1 MRAQCKLFKFSVLLT
16 AFIFLL
22 PFNVSAWWWNDG
34 YQCDDVDDSG
44 ILNIMTINLLFSEIK
59 NRDERL
65 DTIAQF
71 AIDNDIHVI
80 LLQEVVGGLL
90 VGTNNS
96 AKNLQGFLEFYGE
109 NYNLKTAFETGLPGL
124 LAVAN
129 SILSR
134 CEIKFTIVRRL
145 SRASEIEFDGR
156 VIKLPR
162 NVQMARLKI
171 PGHYRISVYNTHW
184 CAGCPPEELE
194 DHWQES
200 FEFLNNVESFLF
212 GESRVIFGGDL
223 NLDRFRSGIEWDLY
237 DEIVDDIDG
246 QGFSD
251 AYADFV
257 EDDLDDLCNV
267 PHAPDEHCTVDVT
280 PLGGLGSRRIDY
292 LLIRNIG
299 DVVNAQVVFNT
310 DVNPEDWPDP
320 VSDHAAVVISLE
332 LQ

>member
-1 MRAQCKLFKFSVLLT
+1 MGAQCKLFKFSVLLS
-16 AFIFLL
+16 ALIFLL
-22 PFNVSAWWWNDG
+22 PFNVSAWWWNDD
-34 YQCDDVDDSG
+34 YQCNDIDGS
-44 ILNIMTINLLFSEIK
+44 LNIMTINLLFSEIK

-71 AIDNDIHVI
+71 VVDNDIHLI

-96 AKNLQGFLEFYGE
+96 AQDLQDLLEEYGL
-109 NYNLKTAFETGLPGL
+109 NYNLETAFETGLPGL

-134 CEIKFTIVRRL
+134 CEIKFSIVRRL

-156 VIKLPR
+156 VIRLPR

-200 FEFLNNVESFLF
+200 FEFLNAVESFLF

-223 NLDRFRSGIEWDLY
+223 NLDRFRSGIERDLY
-237 DEIVDDIDG
+237 DETVDDIDG

-257 EDDLDDLCNV
+257 TDGLADLCND
-267 PHAPDEHCTVDVT
+267 PNIPDEHCTVDVT
-280 PLGGLGSRRIDY
+280 PLGGSGSRRIDY

-310 DVNPEDWPDP
+310 DVNPVAWPDP
-320 VSDHAAVVISLE
+320 VSDHAGVVISVD